1 MTESP
6 PRAIADHIDRLARLL
21 RARAQVSGLNP
32 AQWAALRYLARANR
46 FSRTPG
52 AVTRYL
58 GATKGTVSQTLIAL
72 ERKGLLGRRRSPR
85 DGRSV
90 ELALT
95 EKGQAFI
102 RRDPLQDV
110 EAAAA
115 MLGGEAAALA
125 GQLGALLG
133 AMAELSEAAAFGSC
147 GDCRHREGVRCRHFA
162 APLQEADF
170 DLLCVAYS
178 SEAGN

>member
-6 PRAIADHIDRLARLL
+6 PRAIADRIDRLARLL

-32 AQWAALRYLARANR
+32 AQWAALRYLSRANR

-72 ERKGLLGRRRSPR
+72 ERKGLLTRQRSSRDRRSV
-85 DGRSV
+85 S
-90 ELALT
+90 LALT
-95 EKGQAFI
+95 DRGQSFI

-115 MLGGEAAALA
+115 MLGAEAVEL
-125 GQLGALLG
+125 GGKLGALLE
-133 AMAELSEAAAFGSC
+133 AMAELSETVAFGSC
-147 GDCRHREGVRCRHFA
+147 GSCQRRDGVRCRQFRA
-162 APLQEADF
+162 SLSEEDF

-178 SEAGN
+178 PEAGS